1 MQVANSDETQRSRNA
16 TSHHFFRNAYMLSSR
31 LITAPNLGGVVIAS
45 ALLIGGCASTT
56 NTPSMTS
63 DLIRT
68 VYSDDGV
75 SELSTPDAWTMR
87 PDFGP
92 DAAIR
97 IAKDTGEAYLL
108 VNSYFPGDIEPV
120 ALSEF
125 AETWALNLATNL
137 PNAEVIGPKTLSID
151 GMEAYRYVV
160 SGDLGSERLTYVTT
174 VAGGARAMHHLIGW
188 VAADNYSGEQ
198 HVLNRMTGS
207 FRESAYARPARQ
219 RVSLNFAWPH
229 QLQSVAAF
237 HRKSIKRGKASEVKA
252 HYLSTVRPGDHD
264 ELIVSTRVVNQDVIN
279 GDSRKGD
286 YLSKLL
292 KQITTEIPDYVISN
306 EGEFVRV
313 DNLSAYQRRI
323 ETAVVSDLPVDVKGR
338 EAEILAIVRPSLS
351 EQFLAATVTD
361 EWNKTVGSWVSSSY
375 AMGETYHFK
384 EEYYAPS
391 LADVPFAMDVSRQIS
406 GYAPCTGS
414 ESNCVKLIY
423 IATVSGEDI
432 RAAMANFLERT
443 VGKPVNVKQVSVVRK
458 REIIAE
464 PDTLIPHR
472 SLSTEETIV
481 VIEDSSGK
489 AHTSRDTQDTRVTY
503 SYETRTASR

>member
-1 MQVANSDETQRSRNA
+1 
-16 TSHHFFRNAYMLSSR
+16 MLSGR
-31 LITAPNLGGVVIAS
+31 LITALNRGNVIVAS
-45 ALLIGGCASTT
+45 ALLIAGCASTT
-56 NTPSMTS
+56 NQPSATS
-63 DLIRT
+63 NLLRT

-75 SELSTPDAWTMR
+75 SELSTPKGWNTR

-92 DAAIR
+92 DASIR
-97 IAKDTGEAYLL
+97 IAQETGEAYLL
-108 VNSYFPGDIEPV
+108 VNSYFPGDIDPV
-120 ALSEF
+120 ELPEF
-125 AETWALNLATNL
+125 AETWAHNLAANL
-137 PNAEVIGPKTLSID
+137 PHAEVVGPKLLTIN
-151 GMEAYRYVV
+151 GMEAFRYVV
-160 SGDLGSERLTYVTT
+160 SGDIGSQRLTYVTT
-174 VAGGARAMHHLIGW
+174 IVGGARAMHHVIGW
-188 VAADNYSGEQ
+188 VAAEDYTGEQ
-198 HVLNRMTGS
+198 HVLNRITGS
-207 FRESAYARPARQ
+207 FRESAYARPSRQ

-229 QLQSVAAF
+229 QFQSVAAL

-264 ELIVSTRVVNQDVIN
+264 ELIVSTRVVKQDVVN
-279 GDSRKGD
+279 GDGTKDD

-323 ETAVVSDLPVDVKGR
+323 ETAVVSELPVDVKGR
-338 EAEILAIVRPSLS
+338 EAEILEIVRPSLS
-351 EQFLAATVTD
+351 EQFLAAAVTD
-361 EWNKTVGSWVSSSY
+361 EWNRNVGSWVSSSY

-391 LADVPFAMDVSRQIS
+391 LAEAPFAMDVSRQIA
-406 GYAPCTGS
+406 GFTPCTS
-414 ESNCVKLIY
+414 SNSICVKLIY
-423 IATVSGEDI
+423 IATVTGEDI
-432 RAAMANFLERT
+432 RSAMARFLERT
-443 VGKPVNVKQVSVVRK
+443 VGEPVNVKRVSVLRK

-472 SLSTEETIV
+472 SRSTEETIV
-481 VIEDSSGK
+481 VIEDRNGN